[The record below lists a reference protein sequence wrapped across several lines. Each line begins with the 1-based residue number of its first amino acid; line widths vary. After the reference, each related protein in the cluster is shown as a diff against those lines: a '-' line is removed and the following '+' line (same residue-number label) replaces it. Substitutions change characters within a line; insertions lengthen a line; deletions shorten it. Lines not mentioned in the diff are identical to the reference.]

1 MGTEFWDQVA
11 SDTASILGVSEVA
24 IPFLIIDGEEVY
36 EASGIF
42 EHSYREL
49 VTEGQIPIPSLYAAM
64 RVYEAAMPVRIRT
77 GMKLR
82 IRDKSYQVMNIRE
95 PGMDGITTLELQL

>member
-1 MGTEFWDQVA
+1 MGVEFWDHVA
-11 SDTASILGVSEVA
+11 SNTASILGVSEVA
-24 IPFLIIDGEEVY
+24 IPFLIIDGEGEY
-36 EASGIF
+36 KASGIF

-49 VTEGQIPIPSLYAAM
+49 VTEGQIPIPSRYAAM

-77 GMKLR
+77 GMQLR
-82 IRDKSYQVMNIRE
+82 IQERAYQVMNIRE

>member
-11 SDTASILGVSEVA
+11 SDTASILGVSETA
-24 IPFLIIDGEEVY
+24 IPFLIVDGEKVY

-42 EHSYREL
+42 EYSYREL
-49 VTEGQIPIPSLYAAM
+49 VTEGQIPIPSRYAAM

-77 GMKLR
+77 GMQLN
-82 IRDKSYQVMNIRE
+82 IREKAYQVMNIRE
-95 PGMDGITTLELQL
+95 PGLDGITTLELHV

>member
-11 SDTASILGVSEVA
+11 SDTASLMGGSEVS
-24 IPFLIIDGEEVY
+24 IPFLIIDGEGEY

-49 VTEGQIPIPSLYAAM
+49 TGDGPIPIPSRYAAI
-64 RVYEAAMPVRIRT
+64 RIYEAAMPVRIRT
-77 GMKLR
+77 GMQLR
-82 IRDKSYQVMNIRE
+82 IREKAYQVLNIRE
-95 PGMDGITTLELQL
+95 PGLDGITTLELQL

>member
-11 SDTASILGVSEVA
+11 SDTASILGVSEAA
-24 IPFLIIDGEEVY
+24 IPFLIIDGEKVY

-49 VTEGQIPIPSLYAAM
+49 VTEGQIPIPSRYAAM

-77 GMKLR
+77 GMQLR
-82 IRDKSYQVMNIRE
+82 IRERSYQVMNIRE
-95 PGMDGITTLELQL
+95 PGQDGITTLELQV